1 MQRIAISARSAGSAL
16 TSAWVA
22 PVPWA
27 IGVVLANPLGV
38 VARFA
43 LGHVPNVVPAGV
55 HRHHPSR
62 LPLRRLKNVLAT
74 VSAVAAHTMD
84 ASGSMAD
91 FVAALDGRLRSMR
104 Q

>member
-43 LGHVPNVVPAGV
+43 LGHVPNVVSAGA
-55 HRHHPSR
+55 HRHHLSWLSR
-62 LPLRRLKNVLAT
+62 RPEPQHPGRHELAPDTDRRGLEAGPPGHGGGL
-74 VSAVAAHTMD
+74 
-84 ASGSMAD
+84 GQ
-91 FVAALDGRLRSMR
+91 RLRL
-104 Q
+104 